1 MILTTS
7 QYNNISMFIQVYSV
21 GQPLLLG
28 VRLQTENNITPTY
41 CTITDDS
48 TNVSISNLEMLSPEA
63 NISCI
68 DLAPF
73 ISSFY
78 NCNTAIFH
86 LDEYEKPKRIIIR
99 LENSAESNPI
109 YEMRIYAS
117 PRSVDF
123 GGGINVVTYY
133 QMTTQATGKP
143 VGVFWSDVLYND
155 LSNLYIPDSLVVKH
169 SQNVTTFNSDYTITS
184 EVQENLIGLNHT
196 SVDIVKDR
204 DKIIG
209 TRNIIRKAFCPKHN
223 LMLAYLN
230 RYGYFEYFIFDA
242 NFGHKIEWSK
252 NQKFNNKLINNVYQ
266 ANTIYTGGEV
276 TDTYSASVYINDED
290 YLGKF
295 KDLLRSNRVY
305 LYDNSKSNA
314 TNTIYW
320 QPVTIESPS
329 VYLLSKKNN
338 MGRYT
343 VTISRKNN
351 YIW

>member
-1 MILTTS
+1 MILFTS
-7 QYNNISMFIQVYSV
+7 KYNNISMFPQVYSV

-41 CTITDDS
+41 CTIVDEI

-78 NCNTAIFH
+78 NCHTAIFH
-86 LDEYEKPKRIIIR
+86 TDEMEIPKKIIIR
-99 LENSAESNPI
+99 LENSAEEQNLYNIS
-109 YEMRIYAS
+109 IYAA

-123 GGGINVVTYY
+123 GGDITVVGYY
-133 QMTTQATGKP
+133 EMTTQATGKP
-143 VGVFWSDVLYND
+143 VGVYKSDILYND
-155 LSNLYIPDSLVVKH
+155 LSNFYVPDSLVVKH
-169 SQNVTTFNSDYTITS
+169 SQNVTTFNSDYTIYS
-184 EVQENLIGLNHT
+184 DVQENLIGLNHT
-196 SVDIVKDR
+196 SVDIVKGG

-209 TRNIIRKAFCPKHN
+209 TRNIIRKAFCSKHN
-223 LMLAYLN
+223 LMVAYLN
-230 RYGYFEYFIFDA
+230 RYGYFEYFIFDS

-252 NQKFNNKLINNVYQ
+252 NQQFNNKLINNVYQ
-266 ANTIYTGGEV
+266 ANTIYTGGEII
-276 TDTYSASVYINDED
+276 DTYSASVYINDED

-305 LYDNSKSNA
+305 LFDNSKENA
-314 TNTIYW
+314 ITTIYW
-320 QPVTIESPS
+320 QPVVIDSPS
-329 VYLLSKKNN
+329 LQMMSKKNN
-338 MGRYT
+338 TGRYT
-343 VTISRKNN
+343 VSISIKNN